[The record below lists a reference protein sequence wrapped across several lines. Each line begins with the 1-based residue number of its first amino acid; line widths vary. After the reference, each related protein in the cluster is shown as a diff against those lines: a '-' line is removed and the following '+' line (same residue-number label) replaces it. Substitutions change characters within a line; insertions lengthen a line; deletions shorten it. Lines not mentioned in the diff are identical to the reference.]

1 MIEELCLIDTDILI
15 YILKRKE
22 PVYQRSRE
30 YLKKHKKF
38 AISCLTYY
46 ECLRGYKAVGATKR
60 MQVFQELLNITDV
73 LYLDQAILD
82 KAGEIYGF
90 LRKKGLLPGEF
101 DILIGSTALVHD
113 FTLTTNNEK
122 HYKQMKEN
130 FLLKVNNW
138 CQNR

>member
-15 YILKRKE
+15 HILKRKE
-22 PVYQRSRE
+22 PVYRRSCD

-46 ECLRGYKAVGATKR
+46 ECFRGYKAVEATRR
-60 MQVFQELLNITDV
+60 MEVFQELLNITEV
-73 LYLDQAILD
+73 LYLDQVILD

-90 LRKKGLLPGEF
+90 LKKKGLLPGEF
-101 DILIGSTALVHD
+101 DILIGSTALIHE

-122 HYKQMKEN
+122 HYKQMQEH
-130 FLLKVNNW
+130 FHLKINNW
-138 CQNR
+138 MKE